1 MNNKNIVTVMG
12 YLALTSVFVAIAA
25 FMFKSAKENRNYDV
39 ILGDKSNYSQT
50 SFTSNELNND
60 IVLTSDSDEINSPI
74 NSSPT
79 STENVENNNENSNN
93 KPQISDNQNNKTSS
107 GKKTSS
113 TTEDNKFTE
122 ITPTETKSTSTQKLW
137 IDINTASKSELMRL
151 NGIGQAKAESIIQY
165 RQTNGKFNN
174 IDEIKNVKGIGNS
187 IFSKIS
193 SYIYVEN
200 PTYTSTDSPTQSS
213 DSNNS
218 KTNKININTADINEL
233 IKITG
238 VGQVIAQR
246 IIDYRNEN
254 GSFKTIDDI
263 IKVKGIGEKTFQKMK
278 EQITI

>member
-1 MNNKNIVTVMG
+1 
-12 YLALTSVFVAIAA
+12 
-25 FMFKSAKENRNYDV
+25 
-39 ILGDKSNYSQT
+39 
-50 SFTSNELNND
+50 
-60 IVLTSDSDEINSPI
+60 
-74 NSSPT
+74 
-79 STENVENNNENSNN
+79 
-93 KPQISDNQNNKTSS
+93 
-107 GKKTSS
+107 
-113 TTEDNKFTE
+113 
-122 ITPTETKSTSTQKLW
+122 
-137 IDINTASKSELMRL
+137 MRL
-151 NGIGQAKAESIIQY
+151 NGIGRAKAESIIQY

-218 KTNKININTADINEL
+218 KTNKIIINTADINEL